1 MNTPPTDGIPVIDST
16 ILDLDITFNWYNMK
30 LSTEQAARDG
40 PLGYFNPTTTEG
52 VLKSGANGV
61 NTPYELDAYVMWL
74 NPTIV
79 LESNQDA
86 AKDSVASAVTW
97 DGIYLP
103 MVFNVKSN
111 CATTNSTPTTAL
123 NWCGTAPSSTANI
136 VKDTILVAW
145 KPMSH
150 TGTGATAVSTLE
162 YDLCVKDSFVPNKI
176 KGNAEAA
183 DSSTTKCN
191 ATTKTKNVGV
201 RLAGATGLNYP
212 APTTIPAWSTV
223 N

>member
-1 MNTPPTDGIPVIDST
+1 MSKTIESFHGTPIQGMWIKWLNTPPTDGIPVVDST

-52 VLKSGANGV
+52 IVKSGANGV

-79 LESNQDA
+79 LESNMDA
-86 AKDSVASAVTW
+86 TKDSVASAVTW

-111 CATTNSTPTTAL
+111 CVFTASATAITAL
-123 NWCGTAPSSTANI
+123 NWCNTSPSNEANI

-150 TGTGATAVSTLE
+150 TGSSPSEVSTLE

-176 KGNAEAA
+176 
-183 DSSTTKCN
+183 
-191 ATTKTKNVGV
+191 
-201 RLAGATGLNYP
+201 
-212 APTTIPAWSTV
+212 
-223 N
+223 